1 MKALLT
7 KVFESFQED
16 FGHPVKLIRL
26 LQDHPDIC
34 VSLNAPAPC
43 IDAYSIAP
51 WHELG
56 ESKHLYGPSRER
68 GSLMGWKQRDKH
80 SYGSFIL
87 HRPEYAQIAQRAIVE
102 DWGCDITDVQGFAGS
117 KSELRNFTST
127 DQMVETNS
135 PDMIESISPAKLAE
149 NLAHREIRIIHAP
162 GIDYFQR
169 YAWDGRLFLINSGG
183 SHHFAAA
190 KYIAARLPQAV
201 ALRGKLVT
209 HSLNA
214 LAIASLQRD
223 YEMSSRMP
231 RQSGEDFMKRWRHF
245 GLHGWGIPCRDRS
258 RTPKRSC
265 YPKQSAV
272 RCRLLPCCARSVSPT
287 LAHTW
292 RTPQQRSLR
301 VRTPAIEL
309 KYENRP

>member
-87 HRPEYAQIAQRAIVE
+87 HRPEYAQIVQRAIVE

-223 YEMSSRMP
+223 YEMFVISDATPIRRGFHEAMEAFRATWLGHSMP
-231 RQSGEDFMKRWRHF
+231 RPLQNTQA
-245 GLHGWGIPCRDRS
+245 I
-258 RTPKRSC
+258 
-265 YPKQSAV
+265 
-272 RCRLLPCCARSVSPT
+272 LLPKAERRSMQVASLLRKAGVADLGAH
-287 LAHTW
+287 LAHAAATQFTSTNPGH
-292 RTPQQRSLR
+292 R
-301 VRTPAIEL
+301 IEI
-309 KYENRP
+309 